1 MKTVRSYKLVAMSH
15 FKVTK
20 AGVNSI
26 KVDMNVNKGDFLGFY
41 FPGQSIIPFDGSECT
56 TTRSIYVS
64 KPSKTSVK
72 VGASFVFKEKEKG
85 WNPCRTY
92 AQVAIIKTGVSIS
105 KHKSFNHLPSRKS
118 L

>member
-1 MKTVRSYKLVAMSH
+1 MSH
-15 FKVTK
+15 YKVTK

-64 KPSKTSVK
+64 KPSKSSVK
-72 VGASFVFKEKEKG
+72 VGASFLFKEKERG

-92 AQVAIIKTGVSIS
+92 AQVAIIKTGVS
-105 KHKSFNHLPSRKS
+105 
-118 L
+118 